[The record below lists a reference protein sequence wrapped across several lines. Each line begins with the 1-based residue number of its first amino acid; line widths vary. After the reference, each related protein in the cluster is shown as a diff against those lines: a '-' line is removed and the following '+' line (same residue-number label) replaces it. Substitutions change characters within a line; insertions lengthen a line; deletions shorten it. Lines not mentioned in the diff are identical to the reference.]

1 MKNLSF
7 ENKKIEFDVKSIPW
21 NINFDYKSLRVF
33 NDKLFAPS
41 IGGLSFLE
49 LLVGEDSIDE
59 LVHRVDEE
67 IELSSF
73 EVDEMGPYAYFK
85 HSNRILLK
93 ENPRRIST
101 RIRMAGVPI
110 LIKDTFYGVYSG
122 RGRLVDHK
130 GNIINPKLGS
140 LDDFSLR
147 KYKDNLV
154 VFDKRGG
161 FSIIDPIKEK
171 MNKSSF
177 DSRIMLSSAGC
188 FENLIFALAEDE
200 KTVYFFD
207 ENMKSSTN
215 LPGSIIPNTLR
226 YLNGKFYGIS
236 NINRSNVIAQKFV
249 GRFDGLAYPKSFNIY
264 GDGFVAVTQNS
275 KEELNLEFITLN
287 ENNS

>member
-1 MKNLSF
+1 MKNVSF
-7 ENKKIEFDVKSIPW
+7 ENKRIEFGVKSIPW
-21 NINFDYKSLRVF
+21 NEEFDYKSLRVF
-33 NDKLFAPS
+33 DGKLFAPS
-41 IGGLSFLE
+41 IDGLSFLE
-49 LLVGEDSIDE
+49 LIVRKDSIDE

-67 IELSSF
+67 VELSSF
-73 EVDEMGPYAYFK
+73 GVEYIGPYAHSKY
-85 HSNRILLK
+85 SNRVLLK
-93 ENPRRIST
+93 EKPRRINT
-101 RIRMAGVPI
+101 KTKMAGVPAF
-110 LIKDTFYGVYSG
+110 IKDTFYGVYSG

-130 GNIINPKLGS
+130 GNTINPKLGS

-154 VFDKRGG
+154 VFDKRGD
-161 FSIIDPIKEK
+161 FSIINPQSEK
-171 MNKSSF
+171 MNKHSF
-177 DSRIMLSSAGC
+177 DSRIILSSAGC
-188 FENLIFALAEDE
+188 SKDFVFALAEDE

-215 LPGSIIPNTLR
+215 LPGPIIPNTLR

-236 NINRSNVIAQKFV
+236 NINRSNVMAQKFV

-264 GDGFVAVTQNS
+264 EDGFVAVTQNS